1 MIRHGESVLL
11 DTTAI
16 IEAHRQGVWGSLVK
30 GFRLVTVEKCIEE
43 IDTGNLVG
51 GERLEIDTG
60 RLRQEI
66 TVCQVDD
73 TTMAAAVLSSEG
85 RLQILHDGE
94 KELLAYATNVSGI
107 FYISSQDRACVRVGA
122 KMGLLDRFVSLE
134 EMAEAVGRKRLPLP
148 WHYTKKWLS
157 DVRTAC
163 RLEEL

>member
-16 IEAHRQGVWGSLVK
+16 IEAHRQGIWKPLVN
-30 GFRLVTVEKCIEE
+30 GFRLATVEKCIEE
-43 IDTGNLVG
+43 VDTGNLVA

-60 RLRQEI
+60 RLRREMM
-66 TVCQVDD
+66 VYQVDD
-73 TTMAAAVLSSEG
+73 ATMAEAVLSSEG
-85 RLQILHDGE
+85 KLQILHDGE

-148 WHYTKKWLS
+148 WQYTRKWLS

>member
-1 MIRHGESVLL
+1 MIRPGENVLL

-16 IEAHRQGVWGSLVK
+16 IEAHRQGIWEPIVN
-30 GFRLVTVEKCIEE
+30 GFRLATVEKCIEE
-43 IDTGNLVG
+43 IDTGNLVA

-60 RLRQEI
+60 RLRMEM

-73 TTMAAAVLSSEG
+73 ATMAAAVLSSEG
-85 RLQILHDGE
+85 KLQILHDGE
-94 KELLAYATNVSGI
+94 KELIAYATNVNGI

-134 EMAEAVGRKRLPLP
+134 EIAEAVGRKRLPLP